1 MQEACCVV
9 PLHVATL
16 LQLMVQGVIYIG
28 HPYDVGVK
36 LGGTDDRVILVA
48 KDFED
53 VQPPGM
59 LRQACEAAA
68 GCPGYIDE
76 LDTGLCWPSMFPLER
91 KGWYLFHPRPAPQG
105 EPILSWLCWQTV
117 VQGNTGSAAALCMV
131 RLPETF
137 GSVAAAA
144 LPSLTCSASGLKQAA
159 RHYWAVLA
167 QHEPA
172 V

>member
-1 MQEACCVV
+1 MVTGA
-9 PLHVATL
+9 PPATTRSPTNKTGTSL
-16 LQLMVQGVIYIG
+16 GRGVIYIG

-59 LRQACEAAA
+59 QRQACEAAA

-105 EPILSWLCWQTV
+105 FGVIMENILRFLEQV
-117 VQGNTGSAAALCMV
+117 
-131 RLPETF
+131 F
-137 GSVAAAA
+137 
-144 LPSLTCSASGLKQAA
+144 KA
-159 RHYWAVLA
+159 RADPTPKR
-167 QHEPA
+167 Q
-172 V
+172 